1 MSPQLG
7 IDNDNRASYQCGQGR
22 HDEFRATHSTSLRRS
37 ASFARRRRVR
47 NAWHASARAFPS
59 ASTSSD
65 RHLPSGA
72 HIVLSGIQLVLAG
85 IGIGLLVAAPIGPVN
100 VLCIQRAVAKG
111 FWGGLAAGLG
121 AMLGDGLLA
130 AIAAFSMTAI
140 SDLMIAYSGPIQLFG
155 GALLIVFGIG
165 LLFARPMLA
174 GRAGPEIA
182 SLGSLGHHPADLLP
196 HHLQSRRHPRHARA
210 DRRPRLADRRSRH
223 LSRGAAARRLGH
235 GRKPVV
241 VAWAVAS

>member
-1 MSPQLG
+1 MP
-7 IDNDNRASYQCGQGR
+7 
-22 HDEFRATHSTSLRRS
+22 
-37 ASFARRRRVR
+37 
-47 NAWHASARAFPS
+47 FPS

-85 IGIGLLVAAPIGPVN
+85 IGVGLLVAAPIGPVN
-100 VLCIQRAVAKG
+100 VLCIQRAVAMG

-121 AMLGDGLLA
+121 AVLGDGLLA

-165 LLFARPMLA
+165 LLFARPMLMVA
-174 GRAGPEIA
+174 PGQKSHLWDHWGIIPQTFFLTISNPGAILGMLALIGG
-182 SLGSLGHHPADLLP
+182 LGSLIGGFDTYLKALL
-196 HHLQSRRHPRHARA
+196 L
-210 DRRPRLADRRSRH
+210 
-223 LSRGAAARRLGH
+223 
-235 GRKPVV
+235 
-241 VAWAVAS
+241 VASVMGGSLLWWLGLSELIATIRHRLTESRLKLINRIAGGVLIAFGVVLLFNELVLGWG